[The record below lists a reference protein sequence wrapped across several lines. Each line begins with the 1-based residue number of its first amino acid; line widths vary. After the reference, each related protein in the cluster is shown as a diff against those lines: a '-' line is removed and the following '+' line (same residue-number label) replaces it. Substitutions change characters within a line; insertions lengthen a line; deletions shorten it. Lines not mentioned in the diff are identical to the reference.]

1 MLRAA
6 SSLFGSEPLRR
17 KAGGHAREEGPSPSP
32 PRGSASAQAMSSS
45 LCISVSLPASSSS
58 QLRSPPP
65 STSSPSVL
73 FPSAVCRHS
82 FDTGDAFRP

>member
-17 KAGGHAREEGPSPSP
+17 KAGGNAREEGPSPSP

-82 FDTGDAFRP
+82 CDTGDAFRP